1 MAKLF
6 YKSLCPSVC
15 PSVAND
21 FPIALILYENVKSKH
36 FTPWNFSIYLFICVR
51 QKDRQNR
58 HFTIVLKF
66 YLHMPNCILRA
77 YYSCRFF
84 NLSLLSQARASEDR

>member
-6 YKSLCPSVC
+6 CKSLCPSVC

-21 FPIALILYENVKSKH
+21 FPIALILYENVKSNLKKKN
-36 FTPWNFSIYLFICVR
+36 FTPWNFSINLFICVR

-77 YYSCRFF
+77 CYSCRFF
-84 NLSLLSQARASEDR
+84 